1 MPPLPASFLL
11 AWRPFLDPL
20 DLQAHWFWLL
30 PPTAFFLAVAYRAVR
45 MPSLKGYWR
54 AVISMTAQIIVAIV
68 ALGAAFFVLI
78 EWLLP
83 IITPM
88 RPL

>member
-1 MPPLPASFLL
+1 
-11 AWRPFLDPL
+11 
-20 DLQAHWFWLL
+20 
-30 PPTAFFLAVAYRAVR
+30 